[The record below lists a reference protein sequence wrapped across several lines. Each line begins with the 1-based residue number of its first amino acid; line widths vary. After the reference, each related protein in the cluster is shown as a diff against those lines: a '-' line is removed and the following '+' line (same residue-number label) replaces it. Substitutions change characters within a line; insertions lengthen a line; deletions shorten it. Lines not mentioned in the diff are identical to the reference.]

1 MALFADGPSRL
12 TGIGHLRGHETDRLS
27 ALAQDIVSVGGRV
40 DEAPD
45 GLTIHPVRL
54 AGGAWRSFA
63 DHRMAT
69 AGAIVGL
76 RVRGVIVDDVAT
88 TAKTLPGFE
97 RMWARM
103 LDSEAGPAA

>member
-1 MALFADGPSRL
+1 
-12 TGIGHLRGHETDRLS
+12 
-27 ALAQDIVSVGGRV
+27 
-40 DEAPD
+40 
-45 GLTIHPVRL
+45 
-54 AGGAWRSFA
+54 
-63 DHRMAT
+63 MAT

-76 RVRGVIVDDVAT
+76 RVRGVVVDDVAT